1 MERGGTRSM
10 TMGFGQAIATC
21 MTNYATFSGRASRS
35 EFWWF
40 YLFVVLMSWGAT
52 LVAAAALPAE
62 PAAADALSGLVNLMF
77 LLPVLAAGARR
88 LHDIGRSGWWQLLY
102 LTGIGVILLIVWWVL
117 NSKQERNA
125 HGTPAAA
132 AGI

>member
-1 MERGGTRSM
+1 M
-10 TMGFGQAIATC
+10 TMGFGQAIAAC
-21 MTNYATFSGRASRS
+21 MTDYATFSGRASRS

-52 LVAAAALPAE
+52 LVAAAAFPAE
-62 PAAADALSGLVNLMF
+62 PAASDALSGLVNLMF

-117 NSKQERNA
+117 SSKQERNA
-125 HGTPAAA
+125 HGAPAAA

>member
-1 MERGGTRSM
+1 M
-10 TMGFGQAIATC
+10 TMGFGQAIAAC
-21 MTNYATFSGRASRS
+21 MTDYATFSGRASRS

-52 LVAAAALPAE
+52 LVAAAAFPAD
-62 PAAADALSGLVNLMF
+62 PAASDALSGLVNLMF

-117 NSKQERNA
+117 SSKQERNA
-125 HGTPAAA
+125 HGAPASA

>member
-1 MERGGTRSM
+1 M
-10 TMGFGQAIATC
+10 TMGFGQAIAAC
-21 MTNYATFSGRASRS
+21 MTDYATFSGRASRS

-52 LVAAAALPAE
+52 LVAAAAFPAD

-117 NSKQERNA
+117 SSKQERNA
-125 HGTPAAA
+125 HGAPAAA
-132 AGI
+132 ARV

>member
-1 MERGGTRSM
+1 M
-10 TMGFGQAIATC
+10 TMGFGQAIAAC
-21 MTNYATFSGRASRS
+21 MTDYATFSGRASRS

-52 LVAAAALPAE
+52 LVAAAAFPAD

-117 NSKQERNA
+117 SSKQERNA
-125 HGTPAAA
+125 HGAPAAA

>member
-1 MERGGTRSM
+1 M
-10 TMGFGQAIATC
+10 TMGFGQAIAAC
-21 MTNYATFSGRASRS
+21 MTDYATFSGRASRS

-52 LVAAAALPAE
+52 LVAAAAFPAD
-62 PAAADALSGLVNLMF
+62 PAASDALSGLVNLMF

-117 NSKQERNA
+117 SSKQERNA
-125 HGTPAAA
+125 HGAPAAA

>member
-1 MERGGTRSM
+1 M
-10 TMGFGQAIATC
+10 TMGFGQAIAAC
-21 MTNYATFSGRASRS
+21 MTDYATFSGRASRS

-52 LVAAAALPAE
+52 LVAAAAFPAD
-62 PAAADALSGLVNLMF
+62 PAASDALSGLVNLMF

-117 NSKQERNA
+117 SSRQERNA
-125 HGTPAAA
+125 HGAPASA

>member
-1 MERGGTRSM
+1 M
-10 TMGFGQAIATC
+10 TMGFGQAIAAC
-21 MTNYATFSGRASRS
+21 MTDYATFSGRASRS

-52 LVAAAALPAE
+52 LVAAAAFPAD
-62 PAAADALSGLVNLMF
+62 PAASDALSGLVNLMF

-102 LTGIGVILLIVWWVL
+102 LTGIGVILLIVWWML
-117 NSKQERNA
+117 SSKQERNA
-125 HGTPAAA
+125 HGAPAAA